1 MLLLIVL
8 VSLLSCSAQL
18 CQKQATH
25 AASRQVRLSWIG
37 VSVLLL
43 GVAMLLWL
51 LVLQRVPVSQAYP
64 MLSLNFIFVALAGRI
79 LWREHLT
86 LRQIAGTLLVV
97 TGVALMASQL

>member
-1 MLLLIVL
+1 MLLLIIL
-8 VSLLSCSAQL
+8 VSLLSCSALL

-25 AASRQVRLSWIG
+25 AASRRVRLSWIG

-79 LWREHLT
+79 LWRERLT

>member
-1 MLLLIVL
+1 MLLLIIL

-18 CQKQATH
+18 CQKQAIH

-79 LWREHLT
+79 LWRERLT

>member
-1 MLLLIVL
+1 MLLLIIL

-18 CQKQATH
+18 CQKQATR
-25 AASRQVRLSWIG
+25 AASRRTRLSWIG

-64 MLSLNFIFVALAGRI
+64 MLSLNFIFVALAGHL
-79 LWREHLT
+79 LWRERLT
-86 LRQIAGTLLVV
+86 PRQITGTLLVV
-97 TGVALMASQL
+97 TGVALMASQI

>member
-51 LVLQRVPVSQAYP
+51 LVLQRVPVSQAASLAAGAAAGACQP
-64 MLSLNFIFVALAGRI
+64 GLSDA
-79 LWREHLT
+79 EP
-86 LRQIAGTLLVV
+86 
-97 TGVALMASQL
+97 

>member
-1 MLLLIVL
+1 MLLLIIL

-18 CQKQATH
+18 CQKQATR
-25 AASRQVRLSWIG
+25 AASRRTRLGWIG

-64 MLSLNFIFVALAGRI
+64 MLSLNFIFVALAGRL
-79 LWREHLT
+79 LWRERLT
-86 LRQIAGTLLVV
+86 PRQITGTLLVV
-97 TGVALMASQL
+97 TGVALMASQI